1 MRLICPV
8 NGIVETSNLLHVLFI
23 STVKEKYNHD
33 FFVELNA
40 CLQREDLL
48 RYTLG
53 LAPKLLHDNE
63 RPTESRD
70 EANVFSADDGE
81 DFPTMTFEHGDI
93 VQGLDYPDE
102 SFDLIICKK
111 TLDIVLCGA
120 ASISDARRMMSECYR
135 LLNKNHGVMI
145 ILSSAKPE
153 DRAVFFEQDPW
164 SGVMNIKLPS
174 KDKERKGH
182 EKKDPTFYAYVLYK
196 QQPQM

>member
-1 MRLICPV
+1 MALFRHLIMY
-8 NGIVETSNLLHVLFI
+8 VLFI
-23 STVKEKYNHD
+23 PTVKEKYNHD

-48 RYTLG
+48 RCTLG

-63 RPTESRD
+63 RPNESESRD
-70 EANVFSADDGE
+70 EANVFSADGGG
-81 DFPTMTFEHGDI
+81 DFPSMAFEHGDI
-93 VQGLDYPDE
+93 VQGLDYSDE

-120 ASISDARRMMSECYR
+120 ASIGDTRRMMSECYR

-153 DRAVFFEQDPW
+153 DRAIFFEQDPW

-174 KDKERKGH
+174 KDSGRERKGH

-196 QQPQM
+196 QQPPM